1 MAYRPTRE
9 ISSALMSA
17 GTDSG
22 FQDPFAALV
31 FEGLA
36 LHDVAPVAGGVAD
49 AQQDWAVLFLGAPQR
64 LFPPG
69 EPVHRVV
76 GMLQ

>member
-36 LHDVAPVAGGVAD
+36 LHDWH
-49 AQQDWAVLFLGAPQR
+49 QWQ
-64 LFPPG
+64 
-69 EPVHRVV
+69 EE
-76 GMLQ
+76 